1 MLPVTAGTDRCVA
14 PFAARALSSM
24 ATDDEYERWVLTVP
38 AEITTDTIWRTP
50 AYRFSLFAMSCA
62 HVDAQLI
69 AANRPTRALVDQLL
83 RAVGSISANLEEG
96 YSRSSGRERAH
107 FYEYALGSTRESRG
121 WYYRCATALPAEV
134 VPVRLATMTRIIR
147 ILTVVIPRERDLPLL
162 KPVRRSVDGRGP
174 IDRQDARSTS
184 KQ

>member
-1 MLPVTAGTDRCVA
+1 MLPVTAGTDRCINPVA
-14 PFAARALSSM
+14 AHALSGM
-24 ATDDEYERWVLTVP
+24 ANDDEYQRWVLTVP

-50 AYRFSLFAMSCA
+50 AYRLSLFAMSCA
-62 HVDAQLI
+62 QVDAQLI
-69 AANRPTRALVDQLL
+69 AANRRTRALLDQLL

-121 WYYRCATALPAEV
+121 WYYKCESALPEEV
-134 VPVRLATMTRIIR
+134 VPVRLATLTRIIR

-162 KPVRRSVDGRGP
+162 KPARRSVDGPGL
-174 IDRQDARSTS
+174 IDRQDARSTG